1 MITKTISCVLIE
13 TYYFDH
19 NTIERKEGEREKKKK
34 PYLGNIGKTRLKCT
48 VNNYLFVIFKVI
60 FVLFSIW
67 FRKQFMK
74 KHSPLQASK

>member
-19 NTIERKEGEREKKKK
+19 NTIERKEGEREKKK

-67 FRKQFMK
+67 FIKQFMK